1 MSQSLDSLIQ
11 EYLTTGSLSPSI
23 ETKSLGVLSVSIA
36 PEVLSSGILPALAKS
51 YVFTAGVI
59 PLVETHAFWMTRN
72 DLGLTICSEQSDALL
87 MNALEIQAKSH
98 HLPLSVGLAYGNG
111 LLLDSGEWISVARM
125 QAERMAT
132 LGSHHHNT
140 ASSPFVES
148 LEALPEGIGALPLN
162 KSVQVLIGF
171 PSVLIRD
178 FREPNQ

>member
-1 MSQSLDSLIQ
+1 MSVRVHRTSFARESCCTCQKRQPVDPTRDARLLD
-11 EYLTTGSLSPSI
+11 
-23 ETKSLGVLSVSIA
+23 
-36 PEVLSSGILPALAKS
+36 
-51 YVFTAGVI
+51 
-59 PLVETHAFWMTRN
+59 TRN
-72 DLGLTICSEQSDALL
+72 DPGQTICSEQSDALL
-87 MNALEIQAKSH
+87 MNALEIQAKSN

-111 LLLDSGEWISVARM
+111 LVLDSGEWISVARM

-132 LGSHHHNT
+132 LGSHDYIT

-148 LEALPEGIGALPLN
+148 LEALPEGIGIFPLN